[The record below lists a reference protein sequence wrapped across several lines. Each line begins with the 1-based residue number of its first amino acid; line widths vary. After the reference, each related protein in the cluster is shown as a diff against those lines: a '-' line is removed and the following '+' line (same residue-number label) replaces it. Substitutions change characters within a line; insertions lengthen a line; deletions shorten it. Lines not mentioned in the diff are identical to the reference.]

1 MAKKIR
7 KIWFLIPLMLAGC
20 ATPSVNLATPEPIKV
35 DIGMRLDV
43 YQHADPNA
51 VAAAAAAA
59 KAKPAVSATSTPTT
73 LPDPVASQKNRAVE
87 VQNFKNSRWVGE
99 GHDGLLIVRPPL
111 PDGDD
116 GDYIAKVVQQE
127 NRDRK
132 RIMREQAEVEKKN
145 LDQIQAQ
152 FGEEWRNRSFAG
164 EYIDVLQPD
173 GTYKMIPK
181 EG

>member
-7 KIWFLIPLMLAGC
+7 KIWFLVPLLLAGC

-51 VAAAAAAA
+51 IAAA
-59 KAKPAVSATSTPTT
+59 KVKPAVSPNSTATTS
-73 LPDPVASQKNRAVE
+73 PDPVAGQKNRAVE
-87 VQNFKNSRWVGE
+87 IQNFKNSRWVGE

-111 PDGDD
+111 PYGDE

-127 NRDRK
+127 NLDRK
-132 RIMREQAEVEKKN
+132 RIMRSQSEVEKKN
-145 LDQIQAQ
+145 LGQIQAQ

-164 EYIDVLQPD
+164 EYIEVVQPD
-173 GTYKMIPK
+173 GTFKLIPK